1 MNNKGLAD
9 IGMSDPGSTKT
20 TEKKIILEAK
30 DIHKRFHTG
39 GDQLIVLE
47 GVNLKIRQGSII
59 AIFGASG
66 VGKSTLLYILGTL
79 DRPTSGQVVIDATN
93 VFDLEENQL
102 AEFRNRTVGFV
113 FQGHHLLPEFSAQEN
128 VMMPMLIGR
137 QDWASAK
144 VKAENLLQEVG
155 LSERVGHKPGEL
167 SGGEQQRVAV
177 ARALA
182 GSPQVIL
189 ADEPSGNLDKKTG
202 VALFEMISALSR
214 TYHQAFVIVTHD
226 EGIGRRADHM
236 YELADGRLTDVTSE
250 HKI

>member
-9 IGMSDPGSTKT
+9 IGMSDPGSTQT

-30 DIHKRFHTG
+30 DIHKLFHTG

-66 VGKSTLLYILGTL
+66 VGKSTLLYILGTI
-79 DRPTSGQVVIDATN
+79 DRPTSGQVVIDSTN

-113 FQGHHLLPEFSAQEN
+113 FQGHHLLPEFSALEN

-144 VKAENLLQEVG
+144 VRAETLLQDVG

-202 VALFEMISALSR
+202 AALFDMISTLSR

-226 EGIGRRADHM
+226 ERIGRRADRM

-250 HKI
+250 QKI

>member
-1 MNNKGLAD
+1 MR
-9 IGMSDPGSTKT
+9 DPGSTQT

-30 DIHKRFHTG
+30 DIHKHFHTG
-39 GDQLIVLE
+39 GEQLIVLE
-47 GVNLKIRQGSII
+47 SVNLKIRQGSII

-79 DRPTSGQVVIDATN
+79 DRPTSGQVVIDSTN

-102 AEFRNRTVGFV
+102 AEFRNLTVGFV
-113 FQGHHLLPEFSAQEN
+113 FQGHHLLPEFSALEN

-144 VKAENLLQEVG
+144 VKAENLLQDVG

-202 VALFEMISALSR
+202 AALFDMISTLSR

-226 EGIGRRADHM
+226 ERIGRRADRM

>member
-1 MNNKGLAD
+1 
-9 IGMSDPGSTKT
+9 MSDPGSTQT

-30 DIHKRFHTG
+30 DIHKHFHTG
-39 GDQLIVLE
+39 GEQLIVLE
-47 GVNLKIRQGSII
+47 SVNLKIRQGSII

-79 DRPTSGQVVIDATN
+79 DRPTSGQVVIDSTN

-102 AEFRNRTVGFV
+102 AEFRNLTVGFV
-113 FQGHHLLPEFSAQEN
+113 FQGHHLLPEFSALEN

-144 VKAENLLQEVG
+144 VKAENLLQDVG

-202 VALFEMISALSR
+202 AALFDMISTLSR

-226 EGIGRRADHM
+226 ERIGRRADRM

>member
-1 MNNKGLAD
+1 
-9 IGMSDPGSTKT
+9 MSDPGSTQT

-30 DIHKRFHTG
+30 DIHKHFHTG
-39 GDQLIVLE
+39 GEQLIVLE

-79 DRPTSGQVVIDATN
+79 DRPTSGQVVIDSTN

-102 AEFRNRTVGFV
+102 AEFRNLTVGFV
-113 FQGHHLLPEFSAQEN
+113 FQGHHLLPEFSAVEN

-144 VKAENLLQEVG
+144 VKAENLLQDVG

-202 VALFEMISALSR
+202 AALFDMISTLSR

-226 EGIGRRADHM
+226 EGIGRRADRM